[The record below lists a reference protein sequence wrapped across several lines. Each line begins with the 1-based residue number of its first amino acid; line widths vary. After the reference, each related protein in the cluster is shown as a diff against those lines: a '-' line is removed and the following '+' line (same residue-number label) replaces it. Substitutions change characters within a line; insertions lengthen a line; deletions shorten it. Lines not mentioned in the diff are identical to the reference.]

1 MNNKVLKA
9 LKHSAQL
16 ARDVHPMLEKLAS
29 CRGRASYV
37 SDALVASGFIPIE
50 KRASVQQELEDP
62 EYAYDLIVKLAEF
75 LTPDTFGSVGEKH
88 DPSSGLTAE
97 ERFLNRLMG

>member
-1 MNNKVLKA
+1 MNKKVLQA
-9 LKHSAQL
+9 LKRSAQL
-16 ARDVHPMLEKLAS
+16 AKDVHPVFEKLAS
-29 CRGRASYV
+29 CRNKASYV

-50 KRASVQQELEDP
+50 KRSEAERSLEDP

-88 DPSSGLTAE
+88 DPTSGLTPE
-97 ERFLNRLMG
+97 ERFLSRLMG

>member
-1 MNNKVLKA
+1 MEPKVLKA
-9 LKHSAQL
+9 LKHSAKL

-29 CRGRASYV
+29 CRNKASFV
-37 SDALVASGFIPIE
+37 SDALVASGFIEIE
-50 KRASVQQELEDP
+50 KRAGLERDLEDP
-62 EYAYDLIVKLAEF
+62 EFAYDLIVKLAEF

-88 DPSSGLTAE
+88 DPSSGLTPE

>member
-1 MNNKVLKA
+1 MDKKVLKA

-29 CRGRASYV
+29 CRSKASYV
-37 SDALVASGFIPIE
+37 SDALVASGFITIE
-50 KRASVQQELEDP
+50 KRAGVERDLEDP

-75 LTPDTFGSVGEKH
+75 LTPDNFGSVGEKH
-88 DPSSGLTAE
+88 DPTAGLTPE
-97 ERFLNRLMG
+97 ERFLNRLLG